1 MALYGQIVSK
11 VVSVSTTKSAEAV
24 KLLENTFRAV
34 NIGLVNEL
42 ALMCSKLDIDVWEI
56 IQAASTKPFGFMPLP
71 GPGPAAHCLPVDS
84 TSVAPG

>member
-1 MALYGQIVSK
+1 M
-11 VVSVSTTKSAEAV
+11 V

-56 IQAASTKPFGFMPLP
+56 IQAEARRDPPRR
-71 GPGPAAHCLPVDS
+71 VQ
-84 TSVAPG
+84 V